1 MDISVVIPVYNEGE
15 GLYELDRRLKA
26 VLESM
31 KATYE
36 IIYVDDGSGD
46 HSWQVLNEL
55 LPKHPNIRLIRFV
68 RNFGQHAAI
77 CAGFA
82 HANGEY
88 IVLMDCDLQDEPEV
102 IPRLY
107 TAIREQKV
115 HLVHVKRKNRK
126 EKGLKQGLARLFYRI
141 LEQGSGLRFDP
152 EIGSFRILSRFALQV
167 FNDLPEQDKFVG
179 GILAWMNLPEAII
192 EAKHAGR
199 FQGSSNY
206 SFRSSLLLAEKAF
219 FSTTVNRIKWL
230 MYGGLLMGILGMGM
244 WVGYLIGVGLLGW
257 DLSVSLLSIGIHVW
271 IGGTLLA
278 AIGLVGGYLSR
289 ILLQVQNR
297 PSYIIEHRRNFDI

>member
-15 GLYELDRRLKA
+15 GLYELDRRLKL
-26 VLESM
+26 VLESLVPN
-31 KATYE
+31 YE
-36 IIYVDDGSGD
+36 IIYVDDGSPD

-55 LPKHPNIRLIRFV
+55 LPQHPHIRLIRFA

-82 HANGEY
+82 HAKGDY
-88 IVLMDCDLQDEPEV
+88 VVLMDCDLQDEPEV

-107 TAIREQKV
+107 AAIREQEV

-126 EKGLKQGLARLFYRI
+126 KKGLKQGFSHLFYRI
-141 LEQGSGLRFDP
+141 LARGSGLRFDP

-167 FNDLPEQDKFVG
+167 FNDLPEQDKFVV
-179 GILAWMNLPEAII
+179 GILAWMNLPEAVI
-192 EAKHAGR
+192 EAAHADR
-199 FQGSSNY
+199 LRGSSNY
-206 SFRSSLLLAEKAF
+206 TLRNSLILAEKAF
-219 FSTTVNRIKWL
+219 FSTTANRIKWL
-230 MYGGLLMGILGMGM
+230 MYGGLFMCIVGIGM
-244 WVGYLIGVGLLGW
+244 WVGYLVGAGLLGW
-257 DLSVSLLSIGIHVW
+257 ELPGNLLSIGINVW